1 MSKVPIQCNCKQ
13 QYVVSNILI
22 IIATHNLLSW
32 GKGGEGGEAGE
43 GPHLAIISVSIVS
56 VSIVSVATVSVAH
69 HGEVEHEPIGVAI
82 GGAEAE
88 ELLEL
93 AHLI

>member
-32 GKGGEGGEAGE
+32 GKGGEGGG
-43 GPHLAIISVSIVS
+43 GGGGYVTITLNDV
-56 VSIVSVATVSVAH
+56 
-69 HGEVEHEPIGVAI
+69 IGAAKPQI
-82 GGAEAE
+82 YRNQ
-88 ELLEL
+88 
-93 AHLI
+93 

>member
-32 GKGGEGGEAGE
+32 GKGGEGGG
-43 GPHLAIISVSIVS
+43 GGGGGDVTITLNDV
-56 VSIVSVATVSVAH
+56 
-69 HGEVEHEPIGVAI
+69 IGAAKPQI
-82 GGAEAE
+82 YRNQ
-88 ELLEL
+88 
-93 AHLI
+93 